1 MVLFTGELDMK
12 KVLTCLLCFALL
24 AHGAPAASPNVAKAM
39 GTAIADA
46 VEKVMPAVVV
56 VRTESTRYSLAQDWY
71 MGRLYRIPERLAGQ
85 GSGVIISKD
94 GYLLTNRHVIENAQ
108 QIEVVLNDG
117 TAYPAE
123 LVGEEP
129 QIDLAV
135 LRIKGGPAGGFSFLE
150 PGDSDRLRVGEFVM
164 ALGSPFSLSSSV
176 TLGIVSQKG
185 RAIGALPYEDF
196 IQTDAAVNRGNSGGP
211 LVDMDGKLVGINT
224 MIQTSGASEGNIGIS
239 FAIPVNLALTV
250 ADAIRKNGRW
260 QRPWLGIRMED
271 AERGVLV
278 VAVEPNSPAE
288 RAGLQPGD
296 LLLSVK
302 DAPAT
307 SPHDIR
313 RAVASGSA
321 GDLVTLRYERSG
333 KTAEL
338 TVETQPLPMPDRLF
352 RE

>member
-12 KVLTCLLCFALL
+12 KLLTCLLCFALL
-24 AHGAPAASPNVAKAM
+24 AHRAPAASPNVAKAM

-56 VRTESTRYSLAQDWY
+56 VRTEATGYSLAQDWY

-123 LVGEEP
+123 LVGEEA

-135 LRIKGGPAGGFSFLE
+135 LRIKGGPAAGFHHLE

-211 LVDMDGKLVGINT
+211 LVDLDGKLVGINT
-224 MIQTSGASEGNIGIS
+224 MIQTSGTSEGNIGIS

-250 ADAIRKNGRW
+250 AESIRKTGRW

-271 AERGVLV
+271 AERGVLI

-296 LLLSVK
+296 LLLTVK
-302 DAPAT
+302 DEPAT

-321 GDLVTLRYERSG
+321 GDQITLRYERSG
-333 KTAEL
+333 KPAEL
-338 TVETQPLPMPDRLF
+338 SVETEPLPMPDRLF

>member
-12 KVLTCLLCFALL
+12 KLLTCLLCFALL
-24 AHGAPAASPNVAKAM
+24 AHRAPAASPNVAKAM

-56 VRTESTRYSLAQDWY
+56 VRTEATRYSLAQDWY

-123 LVGEEP
+123 LVGEEA

-135 LRIKGGPAGGFSFLE
+135 LRIKGGPSTGFHHLE

-224 MIQTSGASEGNIGIS
+224 MIQTSGTSEGNIGIS

-250 ADAIRKNGRW
+250 AESIRKTGRW

-271 AERGVLV
+271 AERGVLI

-302 DAPAT
+302 DEPAT

-321 GDLVTLRYERSG
+321 GDQITLRYERSG
-333 KTAEL
+333 KPAEL
-338 TVETQPLPMPDRLF
+338 SVETEPLPMPDRLF